1 MPNRCRF
8 QRPFPHTLRP
18 NAARHIAYALDVL
31 LLVQITRW
39 PGLVDISFDG
49 EWTFLAGAAAS
60 AATHLLVTS
69 WQLLTRVERARE
81 S

>member
-1 MPNRCRF
+1 MLPGC
-8 QRPFPHTLRP
+8 
-18 NAARHIAYALDVL
+18 IAYALDVL

-39 PGLVDISFDG
+39 HSMVDISFDG
-49 EWTFLAGAAAS
+49 EWTFLAGAAN

-69 WQLLTRVERARE
+69 WQLLTRGERARE